1 MLRQPRSQWRGCCF
15 FLTWP
20 CNWSDGGYGFVSS
33 LRCFT
38 YAVLSDLGATVYPVF
53 PKTLGPSFVSLCF
66 LAWHSDIREGYL
78 SQSPQ
83 FPFQVMLVAK
93 WIAAFCGEL
102 EGFFG
107 SVDYENMLESQE
119 KDVSLAGVCFHIL
132 HAIRSKWY
140 LLDYYNDDDVHDD
153 ENPK

>member
-66 LAWHSDIREGYL
+66 LAWHCDIREGYL

-83 FPFQVMLVAK
+83 FPFQVMLVVK
-93 WIAAFCGEL
+93 RIAALCGEL
-102 EGFFG
+102 EGFLG
-107 SVDYENMLESQE
+107 SVDYEDMLESQE
-119 KDVSLAGVCFHIL
+119 KDIPLAGVCC
-132 HAIRSKWY
+132 Y
-140 LLDYYNDDDVHDD
+140 LDSFSLVQMNQIPNGLLFLGL
-153 ENPK
+153 EW